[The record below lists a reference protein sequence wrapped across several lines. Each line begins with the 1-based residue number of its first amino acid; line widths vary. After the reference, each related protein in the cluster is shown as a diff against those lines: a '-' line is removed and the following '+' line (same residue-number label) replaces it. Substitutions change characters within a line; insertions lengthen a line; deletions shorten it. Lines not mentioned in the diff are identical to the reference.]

1 MKQHLEIKDLKLAS
15 EKQLLEIQ
23 NWYFEDYKKKSN
35 YIQADIIAS
44 EGKDIPLLTIG
55 QIIALIDN
63 MKIDG
68 YKIEK
73 RDDFYVV
80 KSSEKEICE
89 GELIDALWKFFAELS

>member
-15 EKQLLEIQ
+15 EEQLLKIQ
-23 NWYFEDYKKKSN
+23 NWYFEDYKKQGN

-55 QIIALIDN
+55 QIVALIDN
-63 MKIDG
+63 MKLDG

-73 RDDFYVV
+73 TDNVYVV
-80 KSSEKEICE
+80 KSSEKQICE
-89 GELIDALWKFFAELS
+89 SELIDALWKFFAELS